1 MRPQNTQSLSKN
13 IYLKD
18 EAVQGFIHFLK
29 ELINGA
35 PIHHAL
41 SIRDKKLP
49 KNDPRLKT
57 KNFAI
62 NSLEEAFNGYW
73 WNKEGYEKNAQ
84 KLQEV
89 QMIVRAAIKTQNP
102 EKASS
107 ESLQALRAV
116 LKWGAGGTGQ
126 KLYTS
131 NEKWAIKQ
139 ASSLA
144 ESLSMGCAAM
154 SSETPNLQVFKSTD
168 KSTYARMNAGF
179 TKYYALACDD
189 AIIYDGRVGAA
200 LGLLAKEFCKKNK
213 IETLPSSLAFRWGP
227 QNGKNPLNRN
237 PSDDKYVFAKL
248 PTEGEAWAE
257 WNIKG
262 NWILSSALSSSD
274 AHWCSGPEGLR
285 RVEAALFVMGYS
297 LPLN

>member
-1 MRPQNTQSLSKN
+1 MQLQNTQPIYKN
-13 IYLKD
+13 IYLEED
-18 EAVQGFIHFLK
+18 AVQGFIRFLK

-35 PIHHAL
+35 PIHHSL
-41 SIRDKKLP
+41 NIRDRKLP

-57 KNFAI
+57 KTFAI
-62 NSLEEAFNGYW
+62 SSLEEAFNGYW
-73 WNKEGYEKNAQ
+73 WNKEGYEENAQ
-84 KLQEV
+84 QLQEV
-89 QMIVRAAIKTQNP
+89 QKIVRAAIKAQLP
-102 EKASS
+102 AKASS
-107 ESLQALRAV
+107 EALQALRAV

-131 NEKWAIKQ
+131 NDKWAINQ
-139 ASSLA
+139 AGSLA
-144 ESLSMGCAAM
+144 ESLRMGCAEM
-154 SSETPNLQVFKSTD
+154 SSETPNLQIFKSTE

-189 AIIYDGRVGAA
+189 VIIYDGRVGAA

-248 PTEGEAWAE
+248 PTEGETWAE

-262 NWILSSALSSSD
+262 NWILSSALKSSD
-274 AHWCSGPEGLR
+274 ALWCSGPDGLR

-297 LPLN
+297 LPVN